1 MILQSIICAGLL
13 LFMLFCAESSFA
25 EKVRSEEEK
34 NDAKPEPTPELESKV
49 ILTTIDVLRKNF
61 RTIKSKC
68 PQVRHHME
76 RVLED
81 LDLMEALGDSVTE
94 FAAVCHNKTLVPEI
108 KQSYEKVK
116 LSVLQNA
123 RDINTICITSQVL
136 RNKKFRNN
144 EEEAVYRELNSNQ
157 RILEK
162 FQELLSIAGQKS
174 IQHDDAFSSLD
185 LDSSYTAVSS
195 FLEFGNTIS
204 DPPQNNKRAL

>member
-1 MILQSIICAGLL
+1 MIIQSFILAILL
-13 LFMLFCAESSFA
+13 VVMLFCVDCGFAESSRSKDA
-25 EKVRSEEEK
+25 EKEPEV
-34 NDAKPEPTPELESKV
+34 KPAEPKV
-49 ILTTIDVLRKNF
+49 VLTTIEVLRKNF

-76 RVLED
+76 RILED

-94 FAAVCHNKTLVPEI
+94 FAAACHNKTLVPEI

-136 RNKKFRNN
+136 RNKKFRNK
-144 EEEAVYRELNSNQ
+144 EEEAVYRELNSDQ
-157 RILEK
+157 RMLEK
-162 FQELLSIAGQKS
+162 FQELLSVAGQKS

-185 LDSSYTAVSS
+185 LDSSYTAVSG